1 MDRDWMDGSAESAA
15 HVCVLFVL
23 SSCVRPVRP
32 YGWVSCPHLFH
43 PCLRPPV
50 SLSLLMCARGDTA
63 ARCMRSRTSKGFVG
77 FPLTECSHRYTHT
90 HTCTLTI
97 RTRSRPLSLSLS
109 LSSFFLSLCLSHRCQ
124 ETHSAFHSSA
134 RTVHHPDLTASL
146 TDHSLHFLS
155 FLRPRLPLASVITV
169 LAAALFVRVERRPF
183 FELLIRKGL
192 EQAQVL
198 IRPKAEGLAVAAL
211 HGLVG
216 GRRWG
221 AGGSCG
227 GCVGW
232 CADGVEQHAQHTHGS

>member
-1 MDRDWMDGSAESAA
+1 MDGSAESAA

-109 LSSFFLSLCLSHRCQ
+109 LSFFPLSLSLSLSPPSFELVGQLGLLVTPSR
-124 ETHSAFHSSA
+124 SSFVIS
-134 RTVHHPDLTASL
+134 RQL
-146 TDHSLHFLS
+146 F
-155 FLRPRLPLASVITV
+155 RSVWPI
-169 LAAALFVRVERRPF
+169 ARRPAGQSSCVP
-183 FELLIRKGL
+183 ISWGSRCWH
-192 EQAQVL
+192 
-198 IRPKAEGLAVAAL
+198 AA
-211 HGLVG
+211 HP
-216 GRRWG
+216 R
-221 AGGSCG
+221 S
-227 GCVGW
+227 
-232 CADGVEQHAQHTHGS
+232 T

>member
-1 MDRDWMDGSAESAA
+1 MDGSAESAA

-109 LSSFFLSLCLSHRCQ
+109 LSFFPLSLSLSLSPLLRACGSAGASR
-124 ETHSAFHSSA
+124 HSFSFKFCHFAAVVPKCVAHCPA
-134 RTVHHPDLTASL
+134 PGRT
-146 TDHSLHFLS
+146 
-155 FLRPRLPLASVITV
+155 
-169 LAAALFVRVERRPF
+169 
-183 FELLIRKGL
+183 K
-192 EQAQVL
+192 
-198 IRPKAEGLAVAAL
+198 
-211 HGLVG
+211 
-216 GRRWG
+216 
-221 AGGSCG
+221 
-227 GCVGW
+227 
-232 CADGVEQHAQHTHGS
+232 